1 MPTKVKVR
9 VFHELRTT
17 LGQGELELEANTL
30 GDVVASLI
38 SRNDSI
44 KEVIFDSKG
53 KIRAYTIFYVN
64 NTAQNPPD
72 FSRKLK
78 DGDLV
83 LLVPTAAGG

>member
-17 LGQGELELEANTL
+17 LGQSELELEAKTL

-38 SRNDSI
+38 SRKNSVR
-44 KEVIFDSKG
+44 ELIFDSHG
-53 KIRAYTIFYVN
+53 KIRAYTTFYVN
-64 NTAQNPPD
+64 NSAQSPPD
-72 FSRKLK
+72 FSRKLN
-78 DGDLV
+78 DGDII

>member
-1 MPTKVKVR
+1 MPAKVTVR

-17 LGQGELELEANTL
+17 LGQGELELDANTL

-38 SRNDSI
+38 SRNNSI
-44 KEVIFDSKG
+44 KELIFDSKG
-53 KIRAYTIFYVN
+53 DIRAYTMFYVN
-64 NTAQNPPD
+64 NAAQNPPD

>member
-17 LGQGELELEANTL
+17 LGQSELELEAKTL

-38 SRNDSI
+38 SRKNSVR
-44 KEVIFDSKG
+44 ELIFDSHG
-53 KIRAYTIFYVN
+53 KIRADTTFYVN
-64 NTAQNPPD
+64 NSAQSPPD
-72 FSRKLK
+72 FSRKLN
-78 DGDLV
+78 DGDIV